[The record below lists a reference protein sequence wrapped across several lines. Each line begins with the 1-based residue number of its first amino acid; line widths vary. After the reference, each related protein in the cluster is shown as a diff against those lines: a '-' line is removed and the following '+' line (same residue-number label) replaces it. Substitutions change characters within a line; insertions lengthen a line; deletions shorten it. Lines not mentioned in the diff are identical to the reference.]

1 LGIGLKLIVVEDL
14 RIDVAIQFDYKRFAQ
29 LSVP

>member
-1 LGIGLKLIVVEDL
+1 LGIGLKLIIVKDL
-14 RIDVAIQFDYKRFAQ
+14 TVDVAVQLDYKRFAQ